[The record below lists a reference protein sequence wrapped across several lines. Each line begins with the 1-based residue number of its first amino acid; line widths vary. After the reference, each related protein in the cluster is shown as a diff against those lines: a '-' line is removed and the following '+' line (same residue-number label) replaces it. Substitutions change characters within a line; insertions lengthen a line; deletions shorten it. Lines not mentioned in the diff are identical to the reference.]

1 MALIILVVALCLAL
15 VALGFFA
22 PRLSRRFQ
30 GRMDRDADRAES
42 KAESEPKPVQ
52 GMVERP
58 LEWSRRAADKATS
71 AGRKGRDETERTKQ
85 EH

>member
-30 GRMDRDADRAES
+30 RRMDRSEGRAES
-42 KAESEPKPVQ
+42 KAESEPKPIRK
-52 GMVERP
+52 MVEPP
-58 LEWSRRAADKATS
+58 LEFSRRAADRATS
-71 AGRKGRDETERTKQ
+71 AGREGRDETRRASR
-85 EH
+85 